1 MNILDI
7 LFPKSCCI
15 CSKNGEYMCERCRKT
30 LKRNLPECYICRKI
44 SPHYKTH
51 LRCRQTY
58 TYDSVFV
65 GWEYNNLSSN
75 ILKKFKYSGV
85 YDIESTLLCMVDSI
99 LKDFEYIRDLRNSL
113 VIPVPI
119 SNSRLMDRGFN
130 QTVELAKHISSFFN
144 FNFVEDLLMNI
155 DDSNE
160 HQALKDREE
169 RRFSSFNKFVVNEN
183 YDLAMYDS
191 ILVVDDVI
199 TTGATIEQISKKIRE
214 HNKDI
219 PLNAFCLF
227 RGKPVFFKN

>member
-44 SPHYKTH
+44 SQHYKTH
-51 LRCRQTY
+51 SKCKDTH

-65 GWEYNNLSSN
+65 GWEYNNISST
-75 ILKKFKYSGV
+75 ILKKFKYGGA
-85 YDIESTLLCMVDSI
+85 YDVENTLLSMADSV
-99 LKDFEYIRDLRNSL
+99 LKDFSYIQNLKNSL

-119 SNSRLMDRGFN
+119 SNNRLRDRGFN
-130 QTVELAKHISSFFN
+130 QTAELAKHISSFFN
-144 FNFVEDLLMNI
+144 FNFVDDLIMNI
-155 DDSNE
+155 GDSDE

-169 RRFSSFNKFVVNEN
+169 RKLNTSNKFIVNEN
-183 YDLAMYDS
+183 YDLSMYDCV
-191 ILVVDDVI
+191 IVVDDVI
-199 TTGATIEQISKKIRE
+199 TTGSTIEQISKKIRE
-214 HNKDI
+214 KNKDI

-227 RGKPVFFKN
+227 RGKPMFFKS